1 MEPNIEKILKETRIV
16 AIIGASKDRTKPS
29 RTIMRYLMRHG
40 YRCYPVN
47 PSADNIGGIKSYK
60 NILEI
65 PDEIDMADIFLPSE
79 KVIEVID
86 DVIKKGVK
94 FVWMQEGIIN
104 EEAASRAREK
114 GIEVVMDKCTMIEH
128 LKLRKKGS
136 IVSAPVL
143 ENIPE
148 GL

>member
-79 KVIEVID
+79 KVIEV
-86 DVIKKGVK
+86 
-94 FVWMQEGIIN
+94 
-104 EEAASRAREK
+104 
-114 GIEVVMDKCTMIEH
+114 VMDKCTMIEH